1 MPAGRGGRDL
11 RLLGEKRPLK
21 RAALPLKDPTHRF
34 SGGAARSSGPSLR
47 VPAAQP
53 PGRVASGSG
62 PSPGSHQP
70 PTRHFSHDTPRE
82 THKLVTGRRIRN
94 QYGLVTTRSWAGKSV
109 RNRGPSSV
117 TTTSSSM
124 RAAETP
130 SLAGQ

>member
-1 MPAGRGGRDL
+1 MPAGRAGRDL
-11 RLLGEKRPLK
+11 RLLGEKGPLK

-53 PGRVASGSG
+53 PGRVAPG
-62 PSPGSHQP
+62 PLSDPALGTADPSLLS
-70 PTRHFSHDTPRE
+70 RHAAGNPQ
-82 THKLVTGRRIRN
+82 LVTGRRIGN

-109 RNRGPSSV
+109 RTRGPSSV

-124 RAAETP
+124 RAADTP